1 MVTRVVY
8 CRVTRGIVGLPE
20 GLLQG
25 YSGVYCR
32 VTRGVYCRVTR
43 RFIAR
48 LPGGLLLP
56 FMVSIDATMA
66 FIVKCFL
73 RSFSELMFI

>member
-48 LPGGLLLP
+48 FKNFFGLRGTQLYKII
-56 FMVSIDATMA
+56 ID
-66 FIVKCFL
+66 
-73 RSFSELMFI
+73 